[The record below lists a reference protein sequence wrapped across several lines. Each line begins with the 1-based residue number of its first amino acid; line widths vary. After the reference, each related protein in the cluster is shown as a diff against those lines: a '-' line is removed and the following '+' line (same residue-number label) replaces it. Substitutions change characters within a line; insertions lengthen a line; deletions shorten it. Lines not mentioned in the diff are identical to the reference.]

1 MFPQL
6 RHQKL
11 VNWPSHLAMQGFGVD
26 SLWDNTVVLE
36 EVDCHIELTTVRNE
50 VGGEVVD
57 ESVVDGKV
65 GELD

>member
-1 MFPQL
+1 
-6 RHQKL
+6 
-11 VNWPSHLAMQGFGVD
+11 MQGFGVD

-36 EVDCHIELTTVRNE
+36 EVDCHVELTTVRNK

-65 GELD
+65 RELD

>member
-1 MFPQL
+1 
-6 RHQKL
+6 
-11 VNWPSHLAMQGFGVD
+11 MQGFGVD

-36 EVDCHIELTTVRNE
+36 EVDCHVELTTVRNE

-65 GELD
+65 RELD